1 MSYEVEVSEQGLGSG
16 RKLEKIATMHT
27 WLFVIICKDRVE
39 LDGCW
44 DWVKRKIIRS
54 ECVK

>member
-1 MSYEVEVSEQGLGSG
+1 MQRGCFFEVEVSEQGLGSG

-39 LDGCW
+39 LDGW
-44 DWVKRKIIRS
+44 MLRLGKEKNN
-54 ECVK
+54 